1 MNDIFKRCDYSEYC
15 IQRTNHSNFHK
26 FIISKNTVGS
36 REYFVTIPKVGIVHG
51 SRFGSCSCGFHKK
64 EGCPCNHMVA
74 IVKSGGIPNMTN
86 VDLMPYWYTRA
97 QWQLQFPKDFVFWYD
112 CTWKKI
118 KETSSFDGSLH
129 YCPGWAA
136 GGKKG
141 RPKKNARKLGISDH
155 IQQAAKKRHKASTLR
170 SNTRQRNTS
179 RNTTSGRNSNHGGNQ
194 KGWMTTVTLP
204 ETVIEGEW
212 DLEGDVL
219 NTKDTKDGVV
229 GTAD

>member
-1 MNDIFKRCDYSEYC
+1 
-15 IQRTNHSNFHK
+15 
-26 FIISKNTVGS
+26 
-36 REYFVTIPKVGIVHG
+36 
-51 SRFGSCSCGFHKK
+51 
-64 EGCPCNHMVA
+64 
-74 IVKSGGIPNMTN
+74 VKSGAIPNMTN

-97 QWQLQFPKDFVFWYD
+97 QWQLQFPKDFVFRFD

-118 KETSSFDGSLH
+118 KETSSFDGRIH

-155 IQQAAKKRHKASTLR
+155 IQQAAKKRHKASTRR
-170 SNTRQRNTS
+170 SKTRLS
-179 RNTTSGRNSNHGGNQ
+179 
-194 KGWMTTVTLP
+194 TTVKIPQAVT
-204 ETVIEGEW
+204 EGEW